1 MLGKKR
7 FTVMLLTSA
16 LWTFGASYCLAADAS
31 KSTLKASVDAVIQ
44 PLMKD
49 QGIPGMAV
57 AVLVDDKAHYF
68 SYGVASKADKQPVT
82 PNTLFEIGSISKTF
96 TATLAGY
103 AVAKGKLSLSTNAS
117 HYVPQLHG
125 SAFDNISVLELGTYT
140 AGGLPLQ
147 FPNEADAAD
156 KMMGYYQQWQPKFTP
171 AEQRLYSNPSLGL
184 FGYAAAK
191 SLGQPFDDLMEK
203 TLFPKLGLKSS
214 YIEVPQDQMSRYA
227 QGYTKDNNLARVGPG
242 AMASQAYGVKTTAE
256 DLLHFVRLNLQPQA
270 LTPALKQA
278 IDLTQTGY
286 YQAGQLTQGLGWE
299 LYTYP
304 VALSTLLAGNSSQM
318 ALEPHK
324 ANWFETPR
332 PPQASSLIN
341 KTGSTNGFGAYVVY
355 IPAKQIGIVLLANK
369 NYPIPSRVKAAYE
382 LLSVLDADS

>member
-1 MLGKKR
+1 MLSKNR
-7 FTVMLLTSA
+7 FGVVLLTST
-16 LWTFGASYCLAADAS
+16 LWTFGSGYCLASNPSSSA
-31 KSTLKASVDAVIQ
+31 LKTSVDAIIQ
-44 PLMKD
+44 PLMQSQD
-49 QGIPGMAV
+49 VPGMAV
-57 AVLVDDKAHYF
+57 AVLVDGKAHYF

-82 PNTLFEIGSISKTF
+82 PNTLFEIGSVSKTF

-103 AVAKGKLSLSTNAS
+103 AVAQDALSLSNNAN

-125 SAFDNISVLELGTYT
+125 SAFDNISVLNLGTYT

-156 KMMGYYQQWQPKFTP
+156 KMMGYYQQWQPRFAP

-270 LTPALKQA
+270 LEPALKKA
-278 IDLTQTGY
+278 IDLTQTSY

-304 VALSTLLAGNSSQM
+304 VALNTLLSGNSSQM

-332 PPQASSLIN
+332 PPQANSLIN

-382 LLSVLDADS
+382 LLSVLDTDR

>member
-49 QGIPGMAV
+49 QDIPGMAV
-57 AVLVDDKAHYF
+57 AVLVDGKAHYF

-156 KMMGYYQQWQPKFTP
+156 KMMGYYQQWQPRFAP

-324 ANWFETPR
+324 ANWFDTPR

-382 LLSVLDADS
+382 LLSTLDTDS